1 MTTGPLLE
9 VRDVEFRYPG
19 KTENTLHNVSFTV
32 TPGEFIAL
40 VGPNGAGKTT
50 LARLLIGIHRPSG
63 GCILMEGQDIS
74 GLTVAEISHRIG
86 FLFQNPD
93 HQLFEDTVWEEVVFA
108 LKNMGLP
115 QEEIEARANEVLEF
129 CGLQHLRTRAPEGL
143 SVGEKKRAAVASVL
157 AMKTD
162 VLVLDEPTTGQTWS
176 HLEPLMTIIKRLNA
190 AGKTIFMITHDMNL
204 VVDYASRV
212 MVLVGGRLCHDGDV
226 SSLFTNDELIQSSH
240 IELPSVLR
248 LSRALEKS
256 HGFRPCLTTSDL
268 VTQVLGRLQCRT

>member
-19 KTENTLHNVSFTV
+19 KTENTLHNVSFAV

-63 GCILMEGQDIS
+63 GRILMEGQDIS

-115 QEEIEARANEVLEF
+115 QEEIEDQMCIRDRF
-129 CGLQHLRTRAPEGL
+129 RT
-143 SVGEKKRAAVASVL
+143 
-157 AMKTD
+157 
-162 VLVLDEPTTGQTWS
+162 
-176 HLEPLMTIIKRLNA
+176 
-190 AGKTIFMITHDMNL
+190 
-204 VVDYASRV
+204 
-212 MVLVGGRLCHDGDV
+212 
-226 SSLFTNDELIQSSH
+226 
-240 IELPSVLR
+240 
-248 LSRALEKS
+248 
-256 HGFRPCLTTSDL
+256 
-268 VTQVLGRLQCRT
+268 